1 MMKRGMAEAVAVAEV
16 PAVTIMMMKIM
27 ITMTAEVVEVI
38 VLKVVDHAEDLAPW
52 VRKGS
57 DNLQEG
63 EEWHPVE
70 AEAIM
75 MMIAE
80 DLMED
85 QDLILAAEVSIA
97 VLATAVWAIA
107 VVHQMDEAEV
117 AQMEEA

>member
-1 MMKRGMAEAVAVAEV
+1 
-16 PAVTIMMMKIM
+16 
-27 ITMTAEVVEVI
+27 
-38 VLKVVDHAEDLAPW
+38 
-52 VRKGS
+52 
-57 DNLQEG
+57 LQEG

-97 VLATAVWAIA
+97 VLAAAV
-107 VVHQMDEAEV
+107 
-117 AQMEEA
+117 